1 MGNLG
6 WDIYCFVFILRFF
19 LPKGNVRPLRQRI
32 FLQGRWQGLKRCAIE
47 GGKVHSA
54 ARQKVSGKR
63 FFREAAG
70 RMV

>member
-1 MGNLG
+1 MSVRCG
-6 WDIYCFVFILRFF
+6 REFF
-19 LPKGNVRPLRQRI
+19 CKEG
-32 FLQGRWQGLKRCAIE
+32 GRELKRCAIE